1 MWQDEVTI
9 GSRTIRL
16 ETGRIARQAH
26 GALLLREGKTVI
38 LATVVYQPGPG
49 KGLDF
54 FPLTVDY
61 REYLSAS
68 GRIPGGFL
76 RREARATDAET
87 LTSRQCD
94 RSLRPLF
101 PKAFR
106 AETQVLA
113 TVLSYDPLSDPAVLA
128 ISACSGAMMLSEIPW
143 HGPLAG
149 IRVGRNGGQWIALPT
164 PLERQSS
171 DLDLVLS
178 FSRDGIVMME
188 GGGSQ
193 VPEAEMLEAIEFGRE
208 AVAPMLEALTRMAE
222 QTGQPK
228 IGLPPHEEYGA
239 LAAEIEKRAQG
250 PLQKAL
256 AIPEKLARRQAI
268 EQLKRDI
275 AAAIEAEHP
284 DSAPA
289 GWAAKQ
295 LDHLEQHWMR
305 AGIAEHGRRVDGR
318 KADQIRPI
326 DCEVD
331 WLPST
336 HGSALF
342 TRGETQ
348 AMVSLTLGTNQDRA
362 LIEGLDGV
370 RYERFML
377 HYQMPGYSVGEV
389 RGLRGP
395 GRREV
400 GHGHLARRALAPVLP
415 PEDQFPY
422 TIRIA
427 SEISESNGSSSMATV
442 CGGTLALMDGGV
454 PIAAP
459 VAGIAMGLIREGG
472 KIVIL
477 SDILGD
483 EDHLGDMDFK
493 VAGTANG
500 VTAIQMDNKIGS
512 LPHQVMADAL
522 EQARR
527 GRLHILA
534 EMAKALPATR
544 AQAKPHV
551 PLQATIQIAPNRVR
565 ELIGPG
571 GKVIQEIQ
579 SSTGTK
585 LEVNDEGLVRIYA
598 PNRAAL
604 DAARER
610 ALDVAGTL
618 EAGGLYD
625 GVVTGVKDFGAFV
638 RIRGGEGLVHISEW
652 AAERVDVMANVA
664 KVGDKV
670 RVKVLDPDKQGR
682 LSLSRKQ
689 AL

>member
-26 GALLLREGKTVI
+26 GALLLREGKTVM
-38 LATVVYQPGPG
+38 LATVVYSPGEG

-87 LTSRQCD
+87 LSSRLCD

-128 ISACSGAMMLSEIPW
+128 ISACSGAVMLSEIPW
-143 HGPLAG
+143 HGPIAG
-149 IRVGRNGGQWIALPT
+149 IRVGRTGGQLVAFPT
-164 PLERQSS
+164 PIERQSGE
-171 DLDLVLS
+171 LDLVLS
-178 FSRDGIVMME
+178 FSRDGIVMIE
-188 GGGSQ
+188 GGASQ
-193 VPEAEMLEAIEFGRE
+193 VPDPEMLEAIEFGRE
-208 AVAPMLEALTRMAE
+208 AAAPLLAALTRMAE
-222 QTGQPK
+222 QAGQPK
-228 IGLPPHEEYGA
+228 VELPPHVDRTA
-239 LAAEIEKRAQG
+239 LAEEIEKRARE
-250 PLQKAL
+250 PLQRAL
-256 AIPEKLARRQAI
+256 AIPEKLSRRHAI
-268 EQLKRDI
+268 EQLKREI
-275 AAAIEAEHP
+275 ASAIEAGHP
-284 DSAPA
+284 EEAPA

-305 AGIAEHGRRVDGR
+305 AGIVEQGRRVDGR
-318 KADQIRPI
+318 KPDEIRPI
-326 DCEVD
+326 SCEVD

-348 AMVSLTLGTNQDRA
+348 AMVSLTLGTNQDRM
-362 LIEGLDGV
+362 LVESLDGV
-370 RYERFML
+370 RYERFLL

-400 GHGHLARRALAPVLP
+400 GHGYLARRALVPVLP
-415 PEDQFPY
+415 AEDQFPY

-472 KIVIL
+472 KVVIL

-512 LPHQVMADAL
+512 LPHEVMAEAL

-534 EMAKALPATR
+534 EMALVIAAPR

-551 PLQATIQIAPNRVR
+551 PLQGVVHIAPNRVR

-585 LEVNDEGLVRIYA
+585 LEVNDEGMVRIYA

-618 EAGGLYD
+618 EVGGVYD

-638 RIRGGEGLVHISEW
+638 RIRGGEGLVHISAW
-652 AAERVDVMANVA
+652 SNERVETMAEVA
-664 KVGDKV
+664 KVGDTV
-670 RVKVLDPDKQGR
+670 RVKVQEPDRQGR
-682 LSLSRKQ
+682 LSLSRKA